1 MMQKIEAVSNK
12 TAELINSGIELSSNT
27 IQYTYSNLPSLKQSL
42 IEKATQDASERANKI
57 VNTADGSIGKLKTA
71 SMGVFQ
77 ITGQGSTEEDS
88 YGGINDIYS
97 KNKTAGN
104 DPYISRRMRYS
115 QIVRGR
121 KYTTVRNFQFAVAKP
136 LEKLPAHL
144 FPKGQIYGLE
154 NRP

>member
-1 MMQKIEAVSNK
+1 MGKMFDIMKHCATNGDSC
-12 TAELINSGIELSSNT
+12 NSH
-27 IQYTYSNLPSLKQSL
+27 
-42 IEKATQDASERANKI
+42 
-57 VNTADGSIGKLKTA
+57 
-71 SMGVFQ
+71 
-77 ITGQGSTEEDS
+77 
-88 YGGINDIYS
+88 YS

-115 QIVRGR
+115 QLVRGG

-144 FPKGQIYGLE
+144 FTKGQIYGLE